1 MQIKNYNLESFLEE
15 ELKIL
20 EGKNLLRQVTDY
32 SKKNLINFSSN
43 DYLGLAENKVAP
55 ATITSH
61 DIGSSGSRLTT
72 GTHPIHLELE
82 QYICEWKN
90 SEAALVFSSGY
101 LANSGAIPA
110 LMGPQDVIFSDE
122 LNHACIFDG
131 IRLSGAKKFFY
142 KHNDTAHLKELLETN
157 RHKFQKAMVITDS
170 VFSMDGDKAKLD
182 EIVFL
187 KKFFDFF
194 IYVDEAHGSGILG
207 SNGSGLVEE
216 LTEKN
221 LIHKEDIE
229 IQMGTF
235 SKAIGVE
242 GAYIAGSKKL
252 IDFLLN
258 SARTFMF
265 STSPSP
271 FICSRILI
279 NLKAAINKPALRAK
293 LHENILYT
301 RNLLE
306 AEQVQDW
313 SNDFT
318 AIFAVFVGD
327 VEKTLDISK
336 QLLDAG
342 LLVLPIRP
350 PTVTSPRLRVCIS
363 AKHSK
368 EDISKLIK
376 IIAKLK
382 QDV

>member
-1 MQIKNYNLESFLEE
+1 MQVKNYNLESFLEK
-15 ELKIL
+15 ELKTL
-20 EGKNLLRQVTDY
+20 EEKNLLRMVTDY

-43 DYLGLAENKVAP
+43 DYLGLAENKVVP
-55 ATITSH
+55 AEITPH
-61 DIGSSGSRLTT
+61 NIGSSGARLAT

-82 QYICEWKN
+82 QYISTWKKTD
-90 SEAALVFSSGY
+90 SALVFSSGY
-101 LANSGAIPA
+101 LANSGVIPA
-110 LMGPQDVIFSDE
+110 LMGVQDVVFCDE

-142 KHNDTAHLKELLETN
+142 KHNDTGHLKELLETH
-157 RHKFQKAMVITDS
+157 RHNYQKAMVITDS

-207 SNGSGLVEE
+207 TNGSGLVEE

-221 LIHKEDIE
+221 LICKEDIE

-265 STSPSP
+265 STAPSP
-271 FICSRILI
+271 FICSLILK
-279 NLKAAINKPALRAK
+279 NLKTAIDKTELRSK
-293 LHENILYT
+293 LQENILYT
-301 RNLLE
+301 RSLLE
-306 AEQVQDW
+306 AEQIQDW
-313 SNDFT
+313 SNEGT

-336 QLLDAG
+336 RLLEAG
-342 LLVLPIRP
+342 FLVLGIRP
-350 PTVTSPRLRVCIS
+350 PTVSSPRLRICIS

-376 IIAKLK
+376 TISQLRG
-382 QDV
+382 V

>member
-1 MQIKNYNLESFLEE
+1 MQIKNYNLESFLEK
-15 ELKIL
+15 ELEIL
-20 EGKNLLRQVTDY
+20 EEKNLLRRISYY
-32 SKKNLINFSSN
+32 SQKNLINFSSN

-55 ATITSH
+55 AEITAH

-82 QYICEWKN
+82 EYIAQWKN
-90 SEAALVFSSGY
+90 TEAALVFSSGY

-142 KHNDTAHLKELLETN
+142 KHNDTAHLKELLEAN
-157 RHKFQKAMVITDS
+157 RNNYQKAMVITDS
-170 VFSMDGDKAKLD
+170 VFSMDGDKAKLE

-187 KKFFDFF
+187 KNFFDFF

-207 SNGSGLVEE
+207 KSGSGLVEE
-216 LTEKN
+216 LSEKN
-221 LIHKEDIE
+221 LIRKEDIE

-271 FICSRILI
+271 FICSLILK
-279 NLKAAINKPALRAK
+279 NLKTAIGKASLRTK

-306 AEQVQDW
+306 AEQIKDW
-313 SNDFT
+313 SNEGT

-336 QLLDAG
+336 RLLDAG
-342 LLVLPIRP
+342 FLVLAIRP
-350 PTVTSPRLRVCIS
+350 PTVASPRLRICIS

-376 IIAKLK
+376 TISQLTG
-382 QDV
+382 V

>member
-1 MQIKNYNLESFLEE
+1 MQIKNYNLKSFLEG

-20 EGKNLLRQVTDY
+20 EEKNLLRKISDY
-32 SKKNLINFSSN
+32 SQNKLINFSSN
-43 DYLGLAENKVAP
+43 DYLGLAEGKVSP
-55 ATITSH
+55 AEVPPH

-82 QYICEWKN
+82 QYVCEWKKT
-90 SEAALVFSSGY
+90 EAALVFSSGY
-101 LANSGAIPA
+101 LANTGAIAA

-142 KHNDTAHLKELLETN
+142 KHNDTGHLKELLETHRQN
-157 RHKFQKAMVITDS
+157 YQKAMVITDS

-207 SNGSGLVEE
+207 TNGSGLVEE

-221 LIHKEDIE
+221 LIQKEDIE

-265 STSPSP
+265 STAPSP
-271 FICSRILI
+271 FICSLILK
-279 NLKAAINKPALRAK
+279 NLKTAIDKAELRAK

-306 AEQVQDW
+306 AEHLQDW
-313 SNDFT
+313 SNDGT

-327 VEKTLDISK
+327 IEKTLSISN
-336 QLLDAG
+336 QLVAAG
-342 LLVLPIRP
+342 FLVLGIRP
-350 PTVTSPRLRVCIS
+350 PTVTSPRLRICIS

-376 IIAKLK
+376 TISQLMG
-382 QDV
+382 V